1 MDSVARVQEKEK
13 KSLFQ
18 GSNRLKLI
26 KANFSVLKKS
36 ITATLEH
43 KVQQARGG
51 ACTCNIC
58 ERVFT
63 SHYIREAQILK
74 ASIIKHKCV
83 FKFVFSS
90 YSFRDKIKLL
100 GLFVFA

>member
-26 KANFSVLKKS
+26 KANFSVLKES

-51 ACTCNIC
+51 A
-58 ERVFT
+58 RVPAT
-63 SHYIREAQILK
+63 Y
-74 ASIIKHKCV
+74 ASACLHHIT
-83 FKFVFSS
+83 
-90 YSFRDKIKLL
+90 
-100 GLFVFA
+100 

>member
-43 KVQQARGG
+43 KVQQAGG
-51 ACTCNIC
+51 GGRVYLQHMRARVYITLHKRSSNIKS
-58 ERVFT
+58 V
-63 SHYIREAQILK
+63 YN
-74 ASIIKHKCV
+74 
-83 FKFVFSS
+83 
-90 YSFRDKIKLL
+90 
-100 GLFVFA
+100 

>member
-74 ASIIKHKCV
+74 GSIIKHKCV
-83 FKFVFSS
+83 FKFVF
-90 YSFRDKIKLL
+90 FLL
-100 GLFVFA
+100 

>member
-43 KVQQARGG
+43 KVQQAGG
-51 ACTCNIC
+51 A
-58 ERVFT
+58 RVPAT
-63 SHYIREAQILK
+63 Y
-74 ASIIKHKCV
+74 ASACLHHIT
-83 FKFVFSS
+83 
-90 YSFRDKIKLL
+90 
-100 GLFVFA
+100 

>member
-51 ACTCNIC
+51 RVYLQHMRARVYITLHKRSSNIKS
-58 ERVFT
+58 V
-63 SHYIREAQILK
+63 YN
-74 ASIIKHKCV
+74 
-83 FKFVFSS
+83 
-90 YSFRDKIKLL
+90 
-100 GLFVFA
+100 